1 MAATYYASFNTPAS
15 LIEDADN
22 SGTSSTASD
31 NFEVRMGNGTYAPD
45 RRECIMYA
53 ERYIRWIIQGGL
65 DQLGT
70 NIPLPTGSV

>member
-1 MAATYYASFNTPAS
+1 VTTTYYASINTPSS
-15 LIEDADN
+15 LVEDVDN

-31 NFEVRMGNGTYAPD
+31 NIEIRIGNGTYAPD
-45 RRECIMYA
+45 RREVIMA
-53 ERYIRWIIQGGL
+53 CNRFIRWVVQGGL